1 VQIDQVDTVA
11 DGLGP
16 PMAGGINY
24 EILSQYARGIVL
36 VEDSEIVSAM
46 MVLLE
51 RTKLLAEPSG
61 AAGLAALLQGKIEI
75 DQERPVVIV
84 ISGGN
89 ADLDQLARLVQGEA
103 C

>member
-1 VQIDQVDTVA
+1 
-11 DGLGP
+11 
-16 PMAGGINY
+16 
-24 EILSQYARGIVL
+24 
-36 VEDSEIVSAM
+36 
-46 MVLLE
+46 E